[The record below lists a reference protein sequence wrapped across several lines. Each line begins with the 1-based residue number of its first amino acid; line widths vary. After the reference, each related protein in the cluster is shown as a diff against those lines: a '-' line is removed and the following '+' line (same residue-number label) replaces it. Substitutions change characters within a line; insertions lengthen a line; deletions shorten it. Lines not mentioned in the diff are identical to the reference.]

1 MSGWLSQ
8 ANISN
13 KWKQSY
19 LQGFLHMNGGN
30 LIVEKG
36 DAYFY
41 SNVSVTNNTIMSGP
55 VSIGTSVINP
65 NMAINIQGNA
75 QMSGSLNVNS
85 VTLST
90 LVVSSGVQIAGDI
103 HIVGNLTT
111 GDSTSG
117 GGGTSFPSI
126 NISQNAN
133 IGNTLSVAGRSVLNG
148 PVVFSKGGIYQQ
160 LLIDNSNNIALGNLA
175 FQTNSNSANNIALG
189 FRAMFTNPNAGTYNT
204 IAIGQGA
211 LQNNGSSQISSESI
225 AIGKGALQTNNAS
238 TTMQNIAIGSSAI
251 SSTSGTHTSYN
262 IAIGTSALF
271 RTKESYYNNV
281 IGYFAAGNSTPNFSG
296 SNNNALGDIALFNNT
311 TGSQNTAIGTQALY
325 NNTAGSKN
333 TAIGQNSGSGITT
346 GINNS
351 FLGAGSMSTG
361 DFSYSTAI
369 GQGATINA
377 SRQIVI
383 GTVAETTYIPGNVAF
398 QGNVISN
405 FVLTANAN
413 ISGTLAV
420 TGNTTLSNLAVLNA
434 ANLNGTI
441 NVAGNAVL
449 SNLRVNYNGNVGGFL
464 NVSGVVTA
472 SSFNATSDRRLKSN
486 IVPLGFQANTI
497 LQVQPVSF
505 EWNRNKKSDCGF
517 IAQEVYNAYPIL
529 RPDLPD
535 ILGNT
540 SLDEPLDNA
549 GNPIYYSMD
558 YGRMT
563 PFLWQGMREILQR
576 LDTLE
581 KENAAIK
588 ELLAQSR

>member
-1 MSGWLSQ
+1 
-8 ANISN
+8 
-13 KWKQSY
+13 
-19 LQGFLHMNGGN
+19 MNGGN
-30 LIVEKG
+30 LIVQNG

-41 SNVSVTNNTIMSGP
+41 SNVSITNNTIMNGP
-55 VSIGTSVINP
+55 LSIGTSEINP
-65 NMAINIQGNA
+65 NLAINIKGNA

-90 LVVSSGVQIAGDI
+90 LVVSSGARIAGDI

-126 NISQNAN
+126 NVTQNAN
-133 IGNTLSVAGRSVLNG
+133 IGNTLSVTGRSVLNG
-148 PVVFSKGGIYQQ
+148 PVLFSKGGIYQQ

-175 FQTNSNSANNIALG
+175 FQTNANSANNIALG
-189 FRAMFTNPNAGTYNT
+189 FGSMSTNSTSGTNNM
-204 IAIGQGA
+204 IAIGQWA
-211 LQNNGSSQISSESI
+211 LQNNGSSNSSESI
-225 AIGKGALQTNNAS
+225 AIGRAALQNNNAPTS
-238 TTMQNIAIGSSAI
+238 IQNIAIGSSAI
-251 SSTSGTHTSYN
+251 SSTLGTQSSSYN

-271 RTKESYYNNV
+271 RIRDGNYNNV
-281 IGYFAAGNSTPNFSG
+281 IGHFAAGTSATNFSG
-296 SNNNALGDIALFNNT
+296 SNNSAFGDNALFNNT
-311 TGSQNTAIGTQALY
+311 TGSQNTAIGTQTLF
-325 NNTAGSKN
+325 NNTTGSKN
-333 TAIGQNSGSGITT
+333 TGIGQNAGSGITT
-346 GINNS
+346 GVNNS
-351 FLGAGSMSTG
+351 FLGAGSKSTG

-369 GQGATINA
+369 GQGATIQG

-413 ISGTLAV
+413 ISGTLGV
-420 TGNTTLSNLAVLNA
+420 SGNTTLSNLAVLNA

-441 NVAGNAVL
+441 NVAGNAIL

-486 IVPLGFQANTI
+486 ITPLGFQANSI

-505 EWNRNKKSDCGF
+505 EWNYNKKSDFGF

-535 ILGNT
+535 ISGNT
-540 SLDEPLDNA
+540 SLDEPLDND

-576 LDTLE
+576 VDALE

-588 ELLAQSR
+588 ELLLAHK